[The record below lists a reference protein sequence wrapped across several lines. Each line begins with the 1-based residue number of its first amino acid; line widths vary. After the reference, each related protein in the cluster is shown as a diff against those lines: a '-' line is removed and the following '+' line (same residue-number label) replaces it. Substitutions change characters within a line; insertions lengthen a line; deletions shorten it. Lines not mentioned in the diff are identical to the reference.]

1 MPHHVYGAVDIGG
14 TKIAAGLVDTEGEL
28 LHRVVLPTPAR
39 GSAQEVFATVAK
51 LIDALAEDP
60 RWAHVAGIG
69 IGSAGPVDPRRG
81 TVSPVNIPGWR
92 DYPLV
97 AGVAALAPVAE
108 PGAAAPQGRP
118 VTLIGDASAM
128 AAGEH
133 WRGAA
138 RGYDDVLCLVVSTGV
153 GAGLIMDGALRTGP
167 SGNAGHLG
175 HITVDFEGEPCPC
188 GSVGCVEVMSSGTA
202 IVRWALANGWRPEP
216 QPTLPQPTL
225 PQPTQGAAPV
235 FPSATRGDNVVTSL
249 ANIDGVVH
257 ADATT
262 GIATMDP
269 ATADPN
275 TATEIRTAAPAVSTA
290 PTASIAFTA
299 TSAPISTATAADV
312 AASALLGNEIALAAF
327 DRAGRALAAGIA
339 AAATLADLQVAVVGG
354 GVAKAGS
361 LLFDPLRRH
370 LERYASLP
378 FTRDLVVLPATL
390 DGDAGLIGAAAAL
403 AAALAPGTVPP
414 SARSR

>member
-60 RWAHVAGIG
+60 RWARVAGVG

-92 DYPLV
+92 EFPLV
-97 AGVAALAPVAE
+97 AQVSALPAVAE
-108 PGAAAPQGRP
+108 PGAAAPQGRA

-138 RGYDDVLCLVVSTGV
+138 RGHDDVLCLVVSTGV

-188 GSVGCVEVMSSGTA
+188 GSFGCVETMSSGTSIA
-202 IVRWALANGWRPEP
+202 RWAVANGWRPEP
-216 QPTLPQPTL
+216 LPAP
-225 PQPTQGAAPV
+225 GSAAAP
-235 FPSATRGDNVVTSL
+235 SANGRGDNVVNSMRAEAAAAEGA
-249 ANIDGVVH
+249 AN
-257 ADATT
+257 
-262 GIATMDP
+262 GIATIDRAKTSSNTP
-269 ATADPN
+269 ATA
-275 TATEIRTAAPAVSTA
+275 TALAGTGAPAS
-290 PTASIAFTA
+290 ASAVA
-299 TSAPISTATAADV
+299 GTATAPATAATATALAAAVPAPAIVTAVDV

-339 AAATLADLQVAVVGG
+339 AAATLADLRVAVVGG
-354 GVAKAGS
+354 GVAKAGP

-378 FTRDLVVLPATL
+378 FTRGMVVLPATL
-390 DGDAGLIGAAAAL
+390 GGDAGLIGAAAAL
-403 AAALAPGTVPP
+403 AAALPP
-414 SARSR
+414 DARQR